1 MCSHRHLDDPEHLF
15 FSCVR
20 TQHSRMFSIA
30 EMKKTELYPQ
40 WESLHIDQQM
50 AIFLLEVTP
59 QELGIEVD
67 GPQLQHILT
76 PWRIQALQALE

>member
-1 MCSHRHLDDPEHLF
+1 MCSQIHLDDPEHLF

-76 PWRIQALQALE
+76 PWRIQALQAIE